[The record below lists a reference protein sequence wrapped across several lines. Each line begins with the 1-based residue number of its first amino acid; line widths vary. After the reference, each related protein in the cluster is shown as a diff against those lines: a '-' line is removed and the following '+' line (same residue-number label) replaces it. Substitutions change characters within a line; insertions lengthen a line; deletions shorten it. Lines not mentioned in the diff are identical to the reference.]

1 MRSDKIK
8 KLDEME
14 FKGKRIIGSENT
26 IRILKEKLNI
36 KEEGTP
42 IVEPASKKTF
52 KENEEIIEEEEEKD
66 AEENDVPLPFENIE
80 AKNIPEILKELEQTK
95 EEDINNIKLA
105 EAQSTIIKCL
115 GLAS

>member
-1 MRSDKIK
+1 MKCIY
-8 KLDEME
+8 
-14 FKGKRIIGSENT
+14 N
-26 IRILKEKLNI
+26 IRIYNSAI
-36 KEEGTP
+36 
-42 IVEPASKKTF
+42 F
-52 KENEEIIEEEEEKD
+52 
-66 AEENDVPLPFENIE
+66 FENIE